1 MTPSIAPLRNVA
13 ALIGLVERVQ
23 SRAFGLPGMATF
35 YGPSGWGKTTA
46 VTVCANEYQAH
57 VVQVKDCWTPT
68 YFAQAIL
75 REIGLPPVRGVPAMV
90 DAIGAQLARSDR
102 PLIIDDAQYLLRK
115 RMIELARDIY
125 ESCQAPVILVGEE
138 KLPQDLTRWENIHNR
153 QLAWEPALAC
163 NISDAQKLVPIYAS
177 GVDVADELLA
187 AIVDASGGSIR
198 RVATNLA
205 SAREMAKG
213 RGRRIADLDLWG
225 TRPFT
230 TGQPPVVRRVE
241 DFCPSARPRRAE
253 TVIPLVAE
261 TREAR
266 S

>member
-13 ALIGLVERVQ
+13 ALIGLIERVQ
-23 SRAFGLPGMATF
+23 TRAFGLPGMATF

-46 VTVCANEYQAH
+46 VTVAANEYQAH

-68 YFAQAIL
+68 YFAQAVL
-75 REIGLPPVRGVPAMV
+75 REIGLPPVRGVAGMV
-90 DAIGAQLARSDR
+90 DAIGAQLARTDR

-125 ESCQAPVILVGEE
+125 ESCQAPIILVGEE

-163 NISDAQKLVPIYAS
+163 NISDAQKLALIYAA
-177 GVDVADELLA
+177 GIDVADDLLG

-198 RVATNLA
+198 RVAINLA
-205 SAREMAKG
+205 HAREIAQG
-213 RGRRIADLDLWG
+213 RGRRLADMELWG
-225 TRPFT
+225 NRIFE
-230 TGQPPVVRRVE
+230 TGQPPAVRRVE
-241 DFCPSARPRRAE
+241 EYRAPRTRE
-253 TVIPLVAE
+253 TVVPLAPEGKAVRA
-261 TREAR
+261 
-266 S
+266 